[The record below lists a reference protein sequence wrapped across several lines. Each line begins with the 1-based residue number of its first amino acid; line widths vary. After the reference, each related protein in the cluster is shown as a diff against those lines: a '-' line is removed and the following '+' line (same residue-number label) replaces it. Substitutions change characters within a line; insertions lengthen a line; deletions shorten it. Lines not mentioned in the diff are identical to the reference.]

1 MFRLPG
7 EGVPYRD
14 FFLAVAITAV
24 VFIMVAVITPL
35 GVFGGLLVPLPIL
48 YYYSRLGR
56 IFGVLVFSLSLLIT
70 LLALGSLSRET
81 GFVYFLLLGF
91 LGGAL
96 SEVLR
101 KDYSIEKTVLYAG
114 LLLLAMAFAILI
126 WVSLSTGNMPWSV
139 VGTHIS
145 AVVQK
150 NIDLYSRTGIPA
162 QHIELIRSNADQIT
176 RALIGI
182 FPSVALVGTFF
193 LVWVN
198 ILEGKWLFRI
208 RGMWYPSFGDL
219 SRWRI
224 RDKTVWLVVIA
235 GVCVIIPFDT
245 ARIVGLNMLIVLVFI
260 YMLQGLAIMSFFF
273 QSKNVPAFLRAFGYF
288 LVFAQQFLLLIVAMV
303 GLIDTWADF
312 RKLNKNA
319 G

>member
-14 FFLAVAITAV
+14 FFLAVVITAV

-56 IFGVLVFSLSLLIT
+56 IFGVLVFSLSLGIT
-70 LLALGSLSRET
+70 LIALGALSIET
-81 GFVYFLLLGF
+81 GFVYFFLLGF
-91 LGGAL
+91 LGVVL

-101 KDYSIEKTVLYAG
+101 RNFSIEKTVFYSG
-114 LLLLAMAFAILI
+114 IFLLAMAFAVLI
-126 WVSLSTGNMPWSV
+126 WLSLTTGNMPWSI
-139 VGTHIS
+139 VGSHIS

-162 QHIELIRSNADQIT
+162 EHIEFIRSKADQIT

-219 SRWRI
+219 SRWKI
-224 RDKTVWLVVIA
+224 LDKTVWLVVIA
-235 GVCVIIPFDT
+235 GVCVLIPLET
-245 ARIVGLNMLIVLVFI
+245 VRIVGLNMLIILVFI

-273 QSKNVPAFLRAFGYF
+273 QRKNVPAFLRAFGYF
-288 LVFAQQFLLLIVAMV
+288 LVFAQQFLLLIVAVV
-303 GLIDTWADF
+303 GLIDTWVDF

-319 G
+319 A